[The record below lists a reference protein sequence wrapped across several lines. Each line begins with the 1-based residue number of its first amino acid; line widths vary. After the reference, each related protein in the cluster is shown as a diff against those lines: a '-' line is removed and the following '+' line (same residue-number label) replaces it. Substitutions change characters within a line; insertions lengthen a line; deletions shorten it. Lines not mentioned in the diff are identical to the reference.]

1 LINQTIMSPSPVSC
15 GNEGHDVAHTELQ
28 TRRYQ
33 YEMFEKSMKGNV
45 IIAMDTG
52 SGKTHIAILR
62 IAAELERCSP
72 EKVGQIIEK

>member
-1 LINQTIMSPSPVSC
+1 MSSSLDGC
-15 GNEGHDVAHTELQ
+15 IEGHNVTDTELQ

-62 IAAELERCSP
+62 MAAELERCPP
-72 EKVGQIIEK
+72 EKVGLPVEI

>member
-1 LINQTIMSPSPVSC
+1 MNSSSITCS
-15 GNEGHDVAHTELQ
+15 NEGHNVTGTEFHT
-28 TRRYQ
+28 RSYQ

-62 IAAELERCSP
+62 MAAELERCSP
-72 EKVGQIIEK
+72 EKVCLVMEV